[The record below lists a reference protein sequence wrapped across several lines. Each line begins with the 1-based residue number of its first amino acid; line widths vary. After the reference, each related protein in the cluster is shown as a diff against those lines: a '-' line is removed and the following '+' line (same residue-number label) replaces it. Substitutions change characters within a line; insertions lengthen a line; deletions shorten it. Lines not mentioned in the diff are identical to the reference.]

1 MTDGPVTFD
10 ADVLLAIGRAAEAA
24 YPHEG
29 CGALLGRRDG
39 GPCVTE
45 AVLIPNAETT
55 SPRVRFEVSPKDF
68 MSVER
73 EAEAR
78 GLALLGFWHSHPDHA
93 ARPSPTDREYA
104 WEGLL
109 TVIVSVRQGEA
120 RDLGAWSI
128 SGPDAPFEA
137 LGIRERGRDGTLRR
151 PAIRSR
157 KEGTSCP

>member
-1 MTDGPVTFD
+1 MTGGPVTFD
-10 ADVLLAIGRAAEAA
+10 ADVLPGIRRAAEAA

-39 GPCVTE
+39 GPRVTE
-45 AVLIPNAETT
+45 AVSLPNAETKT
-55 SPRVRFEVSPKDF
+55 PRVRFEVSPRDF

-73 EAEAR
+73 EAEDH
-78 GLALLGFWHSHPDHA
+78 GLELLGFWHSHPDHP

-120 RDLGAWSI
+120 RDLGAWSVA
-128 SGPDAPFEA
+128 GPEAPFTA
-137 LGIRERGRDGTLRR
+137 LGIRERGRDGALR
-151 PAIRSR
+151 PATIGSR
-157 KEGTSCP
+157 KEGASCP